1 LKTYWN
7 PYKRK
12 TAVGESGPESV
23 NLPAGAE
30 VKPVEQ
36 VDVKKASE
44 PAKPTRAKKARKS
57 K

>member
-1 LKTYWN
+1 MKTYWN

-12 TAVGESGPESV
+12 TETVVGESGPELV
-23 NLPAGAE
+23 NPPAGTK
-30 VKPVEQ
+30 VTPVEK
-36 VDVKKASE
+36 VDE